1 MKYSCQECGR
11 EWDYPVLVC
20 VFCGGVVSKV
30 DISCYV
36 VDEVITV
43 NVPSEDHPLI
53 PYYILM
59 LKDSDGSY
67 HFQKTFQRHNI
78 GDIVNVCRSLQK
90 TYTIG
95 IVGTGIT
102 GKGIAEV
109 ALLSGS
115 RIVWKSRSGSALINA
130 IEALSKKLSKRMSPE
145 EAESILENIIT
156 TTEWGPLSVSDYVI
170 ESITE
175 DLPIKRDAFRI
186 LDQICPPH
194 VVLATNTSSL
204 QISRISEGL
213 LHPERVA
220 GLHFFNPIARMQL
233 VEIVRG
239 KKTADETIEKCRAL
253 VASLNKVD
261 VVVADTPGF
270 IVNRLL
276 FVMIN
281 TACHM
286 LDEGVAEV
294 EDIDR
299 AMKLGA
305 NYPMGPFELADLI
318 GLDLCL
324 EIIKNLHDSSHGK
337 EYEASHFLEKL
348 VDSGCLGRKSGRGF
362 YQYS

>member
-1 MKYSCQECGR
+1 MKYCCQGCGR
-11 EWDYPVLVC
+11 EWDYPVLAC
-20 VFCGGVVSKV
+20 VFCGGEVSKV
-30 DISCYV
+30 DISRYV

-53 PYYILM
+53 PYYVLM

-67 HFQKTFQRHNI
+67 HFQKTFQRHET
-78 GDIVNVCRSLQK
+78 GDVVQVSRSLEK

-115 RIVWKSRSGSALINA
+115 RIVWKSRSRSALINA
-130 IEALSKKLSKRMSPE
+130 IEALSKKLSKRMSPD
-145 EAESILENIIT
+145 EAEILLENIIT
-156 TTEWGPLSVSDYVI
+156 TTEWEPLSVSEFVI

-175 DLPIKRDAFRI
+175 DLSIKRETFRI
-186 LDQICPPH
+186 LDQICSSQ
-194 VVLATNTSSL
+194 VVLASNTSSL

-213 LHPERVA
+213 LHPERVL

-239 KKTADETIEKCRAL
+239 EQTANETIDKCRAL

-261 VVVADTPGF
+261 VIVTDTPGF

-281 TACHM
+281 TACRM
-286 LDEGVAEV
+286 LDEGVAKV

-324 EIIKNLHDSSHGK
+324 EIIRNLHDSSQGR
-337 EYEASHFLEKL
+337 EYEASLALENL
-348 VDSGCLGRKSGRGF
+348 VNSGCLGRKSGRGF

>member
-1 MKYSCQECGR
+1 MKYCCQDCGR

-30 DISCYV
+30 DISRYV
-36 VDEVITV
+36 VDEVVTV
-43 NVPSEDHPLI
+43 NVPSDDHPLI
-53 PYYILM
+53 PYYVLM

-115 RIVWKSRSGSALINA
+115 RIVWKSRSRSALINA
-130 IEALSKKLSKRMSPE
+130 IEVLFKKLSKRMSPD
-145 EAESILENIIT
+145 EAEALLENITT
-156 TTEWGPLSVSDYVI
+156 TTEWEPLSASDFVI

-175 DLPIKRDAFRI
+175 DLYVKRDTFRI
-186 LDQICPPH
+186 LDQICPLH

-239 KKTADETIEKCRAL
+239 KKTTDETIDKCRAL

-281 TACHM
+281 TACRM

-324 EIIKNLHDSSHGK
+324 EIIRNLHESSQGR
-337 EYEASHFLEKL
+337 EYEASLALKKL
-348 VDSGCLGRKSGRGF
+348 VSAGCLGRKTGRGF
-362 YQYS
+362 YQYP